1 MKETTVQTEVACPIK
16 TVRRACLWRPTGTR
30 LSALRPP
37 QTDMPIASRE
47 AAANIPPEILAG
59 PVTGTEM
66 AERGSFTWCERNDM
80 GRVKIIGYSN
90 SDT

>member
-1 MKETTVQTEVACPIK
+1 
-16 TVRRACLWRPTGTR
+16 
-30 LSALRPP
+30 
-37 QTDMPIASRE
+37 MPIASRE